1 MSTPSPL
8 AVFRCDASTAIGMGH
23 VKRCLSLA
31 QALRLLGARSHFVTR
46 QTDIAVGALISSAGF
61 GCSTLPAIAV
71 TSAHPDFHDETT
83 HAQWLGTTQAQ
94 DAEDTVAALNREDL
108 PKPCWLVADHY
119 GLAANWHGQ
128 IRAALGCRVAAIDD
142 LADRPLD
149 VDLLIDHNLHA
160 DHQRKYASCIQAQTR
175 VLGGPRYA
183 LLAPSYAQL
192 RPARIKEFV
201 GSIGIFMGGVD
212 SADLGSLALRA
223 CREVA
228 GFQGSIEIAATSAS
242 PHLTSLRALVDSSP
256 DTRLS
261 IDQPDLTEFFT
272 RHDLQIGAGGGATW
286 ERCCAGAPMLLLKA
300 AENQVTVLQE
310 LSAQGAARC
319 LNDSG
324 VATVASVGQAVAEL
338 LRDGSARK
346 SLAERAR
353 ALVDGLGAQRVATA
367 MTLDHLV
374 LRPAKAD
381 DAALSFGWRNDH
393 SSRQHSRDAAEINP
407 DHHRQW
413 WKDSLVNPNRQIFFG
428 CLGSRDVGV
437 LRLDFS
443 GAEAEVSIY
452 LDPAM
457 TGLGLGPRIL
467 LAAQRWALEHTTLER
482 LVATILPS
490 NTASMRAFS
499 SAGFVRQE
507 KGWVWTV
514 SASQTSGQP
523 AFPGA

>member
-1 MSTPSPL
+1 MSMPSPL

-31 QALRLLGARSHFVTR
+31 QALRLLGGRSHFVTR

-61 GCSTLPAIAV
+61 GCSTLPTIAGNSV
-71 TSAHPDFHDETT
+71 HKAFQDETA

-94 DAEDTVAALNREDL
+94 DAEETIAALKGEDL

-119 GLAANWHGQ
+119 GLASSWHGH
-128 IRAALGCRVAAIDD
+128 IRTALGCRIAVIDD

-149 VDLLIDHNLHA
+149 VDLLIDHNLHV
-160 DHQRKYASCIQAQTR
+160 DHQRKYASCIQTSAR

-192 RPARIKEFV
+192 RPARIKETV

-212 SADLGSLALRA
+212 SADLSSLVLRA
-223 CREVA
+223 CREEA
-228 GFQGSIEIAATSAS
+228 CFQGSVEIAATSAS
-242 PHLTSLRALVDSSP
+242 PHLQSLRALVDSYP

-261 IDQPDLTEFFT
+261 IDQPDLTEFFA

-300 AENQVTVLQE
+300 AENQHVVLQE
-310 LSAQGAARC
+310 LSVQGAAKC
-319 LNDSG
+319 LKDSE
-324 VATVASVGQAVAEL
+324 VATVASVGQAVAQL
-338 LRDGSARK
+338 LSDGPARK
-346 SLAERAR
+346 ILAERAR
-353 ALVDGLGAQRVATA
+353 ALVDGLGAQRVAIA
-367 MTLDHLV
+367 MTQDHLL

-381 DAALSFGWRNDH
+381 DASLSFAWRNDQ
-393 SSRQHSRDAAEINP
+393 STRQQSRNAGEINP
-407 DHHRQW
+407 EHHRQW
-413 WKDSLVNPNRQIFFG
+413 WKDSLVNPNRRIFFG

-437 LRLDFS
+437 LRLDFRDS
-443 GAEAEVSIY
+443 EAEVSIY

-467 LAAQRWALEHTTLER
+467 LAAQRWALEHTPLER
-482 LVATILPS
+482 LVATILPG

-499 SAGFVRQE
+499 SAGFVRE
-507 KGWVWTV
+507 EDSWVWALS
-514 SASQTSGQP
+514 SAQP
-523 AFPGA
+523 FNQRAVPGA

>member
-46 QTDIAVGALISSAGF
+46 QTDIAVGALISNAGF
-61 GCSTLPAIAV
+61 GCTTLPAIAV
-71 TSAHPDFHDETT
+71 TSAHPPFHDETA

-94 DAEDTVAALNREDL
+94 DAEDTVAALNGEDL

-128 IRAALGCRVAAIDD
+128 IHTALGCRIAAIDD
-142 LADRPLD
+142 LADRALD

-160 DHQRKYASCIQAQTR
+160 DHQRKYASCIQARTR

-192 RPARIKEFV
+192 RPARIKETV
-201 GSIGIFMGGVD
+201 DSIGIFMGGVD
-212 SADLGSLALRA
+212 SADLSSLALRA
-223 CREVA
+223 CREAA
-228 GFQGSIEIAATSAS
+228 GFQGNVEIAATSAS
-242 PHLTSLRALVDSSP
+242 PHLQSLRALVDSYP

-261 IDQPDLTEFFT
+261 IDQPDLTEFFA

-300 AENQVTVLQE
+300 AENQHVVLQE
-310 LSAQGAARC
+310 LSVQGAVRC
-319 LNDSG
+319 LKASE
-324 VATVASVGQAVAEL
+324 VATVASVGQAVAQL
-338 LRDGSARK
+338 LSDEPARK
-346 SLAERAR
+346 ILAERAR
-353 ALVDGLGAQRVATA
+353 ALVDGLGAQRVAIA
-367 MTLDHLV
+367 MTLDHLL
-374 LRPAKAD
+374 LRPTKAD
-381 DAALSFGWRNDH
+381 DASLSFSWRNDQ
-393 SSRQHSRDAAEINP
+393 STRQQSRDAGEINP
-407 DHHRQW
+407 EHHRQW
-413 WKDSLVNPNRQIFFG
+413 WKDSLVNPNRRIFFG
-428 CLGSRDVGV
+428 CLGSRQVGV
-437 LRLDFS
+437 LRLDFRGS
-443 GAEAEVSIY
+443 DAEVSIY

-467 LAAQRWALEHTTLER
+467 LAAQRWAIEHTSLER

-490 NTASMRAFS
+490 NRASLRAFS
-499 SAGFVRQE
+499 SAGFVRE
-507 KGWVWTV
+507 ENGWVWAV
-514 SASQTSGQP
+514 SPSQPLSLP
-523 AFPGA
+523 AFSGA

>member
-1 MSTPSPL
+1 
-8 AVFRCDASTAIGMGH
+8 
-23 VKRCLSLA
+23 
-31 QALRLLGARSHFVTR
+31 
-46 QTDIAVGALISSAGF
+46 
-61 GCSTLPAIAV
+61 
-71 TSAHPDFHDETT
+71 
-83 HAQWLGTTQAQ
+83 
-94 DAEDTVAALNREDL
+94 
-108 PKPCWLVADHY
+108 
-119 GLAANWHGQ
+119 
-128 IRAALGCRVAAIDD
+128 
-142 LADRPLD
+142 
-149 VDLLIDHNLHA
+149 
-160 DHQRKYASCIQAQTR
+160 
-175 VLGGPRYA
+175 
-183 LLAPSYAQL
+183 
-192 RPARIKEFV
+192 
-201 GSIGIFMGGVD
+201 MGGVD

-223 CREVA
+223 CREAA

-437 LRLDFS
+437 LRLDFNGS
-443 GAEAEVSIY
+443 EAEVSIY
-452 LDPAM
+452 LAM

-467 LAAQRWALEHTTLER
+467 LAAQRWALEHTILER